1 MANNFMDCEF
11 FELNGKDTFMK
22 LKANAFG
29 MKDKSSQPAGKVQF
43 AFVKF
48 DTTTNKLMES
58 MDVYMDMDDA
68 LVLAADILSGR
79 IATLAQTELAKGQK
93 YPGAIWESPLG
104 GVNEEK
110 AKDKYGRTDGKA
122 ISRIFNIAP
131 GSRQPFIFTSIL
143 RPGHSNDKGMIV
155 PEGKP
160 EIQIRVP
167 CDAHNLKKMAVAIQ
181 SYINAYRTY
190 QFVEHQFDVKK

>member
-1 MANNFMDCEF
+1 MANNNFMDCEF

-22 LKANAFG
+22 IKGNAFG
-29 MKDKSSQPAGKVQF
+29 IGKVQF

-48 DTTTNKLMES
+48 DKATNKLLES
-58 MDVYMDMDDA
+58 MEVYMDMDDA

-79 IATLAQTELAKGQK
+79 IATLAQAEKAKGDK
-93 YPGAIWESPLG
+93 YPAAVWSSPLG

-110 AKDKYGRTDGKA
+110 AKEKYGRTDGKA
-122 ISRIFNIAP
+122 ISRVFTISP
-131 GSRQPFIFTSIL
+131 GSAQPFIFTSIM
-143 RPGHSNDKGMIV
+143 RPGHTNDMGAIV

-160 EIQIRVP
+160 ELQIRVP
-167 CDAHNLKKMAVAIQ
+167 GDAQSLKKMAVAVQ
-181 SYINAYRTY
+181 SYINAYRCA